1 MNRMKKIILD
11 TNFLTLPHQF
21 KIDIF
26 SEIGRIMEE
35 NYELFTLDSVVDEL
49 NKLSESKGK
58 DAVAAKIGLELIK
71 KKNIKIISTG
81 EKNVD
86 KAIITI
92 SNKNT
97 IVATNDKI
105 LRKKLKNEN
114 IKTIYL
120 RSKKYLQIG

>member
-1 MNRMKKIILD
+1 MVEMKKIILD

-21 KIDIF
+21 KIDICN
-26 SEIGRIMEE
+26 EIDRIMEE
-35 NYELFTLDSVVDEL
+35 NYELFTLDSVVYEL
-49 NKLSESKGK
+49 KKLSKSKGK
-58 DAVAAKIGLELIK
+58 DAIAAKIGLELIK
-71 KKNIKIISTG
+71 KKNIKIINTG

-86 KAIITI
+86 KAIVAI
-92 SNKNT
+92 SNEDM

-120 RSKKYLQIG
+120 RSKKYLKIG

>member
-1 MNRMKKIILD
+1 MKKVILD

-26 SEIGRIMEE
+26 SEIDRIMEE
-35 NYELFTLDSVVDEL
+35 NYELFTLDSVIDEL

-58 DAVAAKIGLELIK
+58 DAVAAKIGLELIN
-71 KKNIKIISTG
+71 KKNIKIIKTR

-86 KAIITI
+86 KAIISI
-92 SNKNT
+92 SNKDT
-97 IVATNDKI
+97 IIATNDKI
-105 LRKKLKNEN
+105 LRKKLNDKN

-120 RSKKYLQIG
+120 RSKKFLKIK

>member
-1 MNRMKKIILD
+1 MKKIILD

-26 SEIGRIMEE
+26 SEIDRIMEE
-35 NYELFTLDSVVDEL
+35 NYELFTLDSVINEL

-58 DAVAAKIGLELIK
+58 DAVAAKIGLKLIK
-71 KKNIKIISTG
+71 EKKIKVIDTK

-86 KAIITI
+86 KTIVSI
-92 SNKNT
+92 SNKDT

-105 LRKKLKNEN
+105 LRKKLNDKN

-120 RSKKYLQIG
+120 RSKKFLKIK

>member
-1 MNRMKKIILD
+1 MKKIILD

-26 SEIGRIMEE
+26 NEIDRIMEE
-35 NYELFTLDSVVDEL
+35 NYELFTLDSVVYEL
-49 NKLSESKGK
+49 KKLSKSKGK
-58 DAVAAKIGLELIK
+58 DAIAAKIGLELIK
-71 KKNIKIISTG
+71 KKNIKIINTG

-86 KAIITI
+86 KAIVAI
-92 SNKNT
+92 SNEDM
-97 IVATNDKI
+97 IDATNDKI

-120 RSKKYLQIG
+120 RSKKYLKIG

>member
-1 MNRMKKIILD
+1 MVEMKKIILD

-26 SEIGRIMEE
+26 NEIDRIMEE
-35 NYELFTLDSVVDEL
+35 NYELFTLDSVVYEL
-49 NKLSESKGK
+49 KKLSKSKGK
-58 DAVAAKIGLELIK
+58 DAIAAKIGLELIK
-71 KKNIKIISTG
+71 KKNIKIINTG

-86 KAIITI
+86 KAIVAI
-92 SNKNT
+92 SNEDM

-120 RSKKYLQIG
+120 RSKKYLKIE

>member
-1 MNRMKKIILD
+1 MKKIIFD

-26 SEIGRIMEE
+26 NEIDRIMEE
-35 NYELFTLDSVVDEL
+35 NYELFTLDSVVNEL
-49 NKLSESKGK
+49 NKLSKSKGK

-71 KKNIKIISTG
+71 KKNIKIINTE

-86 KAIITI
+86 KTIISI
-92 SNKNT
+92 SNKDT
-97 IVATNDKI
+97 IIATNDKI
-105 LRKKLKNEN
+105 LRKKLNDKN

-120 RSKKYLQIG
+120 RSKKFLKIK

>member
-1 MNRMKKIILD
+1 MKKIILD

-26 SEIGRIMEE
+26 NEIDRIMEE
-35 NYELFTLDSVVDEL
+35 NYELFTLDSVVYEL
-49 NKLSESKGK
+49 KKLSKSKGK
-58 DAVAAKIGLELIK
+58 DAIAAKIGLELIK
-71 KKNIKIISTG
+71 KKNIKIINTG

-86 KAIITI
+86 KAIVAI
-92 SNKNT
+92 SNEDM

-120 RSKKYLQIG
+120 RSKKYLKIE